1 MAFFGKILID
11 KGKEGACL
19 HLPLED
25 SRSLDEDTQSAD
37 ALHANDPF
45 AFPDSPVKTTPSLHP
60 PASTKAEVQPAVMQ
74 PSLADPLH
82 QMVPQSDEDT
92 DKIQALGVCRFSCVP
107 VLCNCFA
114 AVVKYMQRYV
124 PCI

>member
-1 MAFFGKILID
+1 MYCLLLLWHWCKRDDILQVAFFGKTLID

-45 AFPDSPVKTTPSLHP
+45 AFPDSPVKTTPSVHP
-60 PASTKAEVQPAVMQ
+60 PASTKAGVHPAVMQ

-82 QMVPQSDEDT
+82 QMVPQSDEDS
-92 DKIQALGVCRFSCVP
+92 DKIQALGAC
-107 VLCNCFA
+107 CF
-114 AVVKYMQRYV
+114 
-124 PCI
+124 